1 MNIINWIR
9 QPALLWTFAPTKSE
23 LGRDFF
29 YAPSGKQARKE
40 IIHHMRM
47 NHGDEIG
54 ELRWQHF
61 DLSGDGIHV
70 LNEYDD
76 DTLVSPWG
84 YLKLVNGEVKTLDEI
99 MENYVQLS
107 VAEMERKQRRIDAY
121 LKSMENPRN
130 TDSENYYDYNPE
142 FAPVRTNPTF
152 SENQFEE

>member
-9 QPALLWTFAPTKSE
+9 KPALLWSFAPRE
-23 LGRDFF
+23 PDLGRDFF
-29 YAPSGKQARKE
+29 YAPSREQAQEE

-54 ELRWQHF
+54 ELRWEPF
-61 DLSGDGIHV
+61 GRDGIRE

-130 TDSENYYDYNPE
+130 TDSENYYGYNPE